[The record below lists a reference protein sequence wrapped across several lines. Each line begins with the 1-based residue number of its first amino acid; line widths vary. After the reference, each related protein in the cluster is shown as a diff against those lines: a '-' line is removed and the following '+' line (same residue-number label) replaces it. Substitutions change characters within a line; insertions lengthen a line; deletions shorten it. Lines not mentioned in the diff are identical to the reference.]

1 MNNESLPARLILAS
15 SSKYRKSQ
23 LQCFGISFD
32 CESPEIDET
41 ALNNESPH
49 ELVGRLAMKKAQA
62 VGRQHPGSIVIGS
75 DQIAVFKGQIIG
87 KPGSHQAAMKQLK
100 SFSGQVVEF
109 LTAVSVLCREN
120 GFAEQYTDCT
130 RVYFRSLQDEE
141 IERYLQQ
148 EKPYDCAGAFRAES
162 LGIVLFKR
170 IISEDPT
177 ALIGLPLIR
186 TAAMLRRAG
195 LPLP

>member
-1 MNNESLPARLILAS
+1 MNIESLPARLILAS
-15 SSKYRKSQ
+15 SSKYRKLQ
-23 LQCFGISFD
+23 LQRFGISFD

-49 ELVGRLAMKKAQA
+49 ELVGRLALKKAEA
-62 VGRQHPGSIVIGS
+62 VSRQHPQSVVIGS
-75 DQIAVFKGQIIG
+75 DQIALFDGQIIG
-87 KPGSHQAAMKQLK
+87 KPGNHQAALKQLK

-109 LTAVSVLCREN
+109 LTAVSVLCRES
-120 GFAEQYTDCT
+120 GFSEQYTDCT
-130 RVYFRSLQDEE
+130 RVCFRSLQDEE

-148 EKPYDCAGAFRAES
+148 EKPYDCAGAFKAES
-162 LGIVLFKR
+162 LGIVLFDR

-186 TAAMLRRAG
+186 TAAMLRSAG